1 MNSKPGV
8 GDEARSASISLNKK
22 LFGFVALTSFLVLA
36 ALGVGFYYYSHIEQ
50 ANLMKEN
57 VGKTVE
63 KTPVTRGAEKTY
75 LQFFTAELKS
85 EFGAR
90 AAEVSEGIEK
100 LKAARVS
107 EHGNK
112 LILAMEGEFESYR
125 KLFYEIDEVHGQQSN
140 LKEEMVKPLRV
151 SDELLRGI
159 QTDIEQRQSE
169 LQMDGE
175 TLNAREFGMLNVVK
189 DCKDTFLQ
197 LQNLQLQYLISGD
210 QKFIAQYKALAKGN
224 VLAYPT
230 ALEQFASALEK

>member
-1 MNSKPGV
+1 
-8 GDEARSASISLNKK
+8 
-22 LFGFVALTSFLVLA
+22 
-36 ALGVGFYYYSHIEQ
+36 
-50 ANLMKEN
+50 
-57 VGKTVE
+57 
-63 KTPVTRGAEKTY
+63 
-75 LQFFTAELKS
+75 AELKS

-151 SDELLRGI
+151 SDELLRSI

-175 TLNAREFGMLNVVK
+175 TLSAHEFGMLNVVK

-224 VLAYPT
+224 VL
-230 ALEQFASALEK
+230 